1 MFTKRDENCDV
12 PDDELIVLVELI
24 PSPNV
29 EAVERF
35 NTTLPTLTLFAKVVP
50 DKAPHDCPVVFNC
63 NVAIS
68 ASAAKRSVA
77 NPDINPS

>member
-1 MFTKRDENCDV
+1 MPADEIIV
-12 PDDELIVLVELI
+12 PVELI

-35 NTTLPTLTLFAKVVP
+35 NTTLPILTLFAKVVP
-50 DKAPHDCPVVFNC
+50 DKTPHDCPVVFNC
-63 NVAIS
+63 NVATS
-68 ASAAKRSVA
+68 PSTAKRSVA